1 LDKDQDIRIRCANC
15 RYYQVTWD
23 AEKPYGCN
31 KLGFKSKIEPSK
43 YVVQVSGKMCHSFSL
58 KVGRK

>member
-1 LDKDQDIRIRCANC
+1 MDETNTIRCIKC

-31 KLGFKSKIEPSK
+31 KLGFKSRIEPSS
-43 YVVQVSGKMCHSFSL
+43 YVTQVSGNVCKSFIFKNIKL
-58 KVGRK
+58 N